1 MNGSSSCSWFMSAA
15 VALVLGATGCG
26 SKEKAPEAPQLEI
39 SVADIGKK
47 DVVISSEFVG
57 RTSGAIDAD
66 VRARVEGVLQ
76 EIYFKDGGEVTEG
89 QLLYSIDDAPLLTM
103 VAQAKGALAEALTRQ
118 TQADIDLKRI
128 RPLAEI
134 NAVSK
139 RELDGAIG
147 RKGVADGAV
156 DAAKAQVEA
165 AEIQLSYAQI
175 KAPTSGVIGISKF
188 KIGELVG
195 KGPTTSV
202 LNTVSKIDPIHVKFP
217 VSEGE
222 YLYFSKLAEKQGPNR
237 EKQVLQLILADGS
250 VHPELG
256 ELVSVDRSI
265 DAQTGAISAE
275 ASFPNPTK
283 RIRPG
288 MFAKIKTIAET
299 RKDVLVV
306 PKRALKEIQGK
317 YQVFVVGADGSV
329 EVRNVEVGADAGD
342 SRVVESG
349 LSEHELVAV
358 DGIQRL
364 RNGMTVKSKTVS

>member
-1 MNGSSSCSWFMSAA
+1 VVG
-15 VALVLGATGCG
+15 TIGCG

-39 SVADIGKK
+39 SVVDIGRR
-47 DVVISSEFVG
+47 DVVLSSEFVG
-57 RTSGAIDAD
+57 RTNGAIDAD

-76 EIYFKDGGEVTEG
+76 EIHFQDGGEVTEG
-89 QLLYSIDDAPLLTM
+89 QLLYSIDDAQLITM

-118 TQADIDLKRI
+118 TQADVDLKRI

-147 RKGVADGAV
+147 RKGVSDGAV

-165 AEIQLSYAQI
+165 AEIQLGYAKV
-175 KAPTSGVIGISKF
+175 KAPTTGIIGISKF
-188 KIGELVG
+188 KVGELVG
-195 KGPTTSV
+195 KSPNTAV

-217 VSEGE
+217 VSESE
-222 YLYFSKLAEKQGPNR
+222 YLYFSRLAEEQGPNR
-237 EKQVLQLILADGS
+237 EKRVLQLILADGS

-256 ELVSVDRSI
+256 SLVSIDRNI
-265 DAQTGAISAE
+265 DAQTGAITAE

-317 YQVFVVGADGSV
+317 YQVFVIGADGAV
-329 EVRNVEVGADAGD
+329 HVRNVDVGADAGE

-349 LSEHELVAV
+349 LNEHDLVAV

-364 RNGMTVKSKTVS
+364 RDGMTVKAKTVS

>member
-1 MNGSSSCSWFMSAA
+1 MRVLVRPLFVGF
-15 VALVLGATGCG
+15 VALASVLGASGCG

-39 SVADIGKK
+39 SVVDIGRK
-47 DVVISSEFVG
+47 DVVLSSEFVG
-57 RTSGAIDAD
+57 RTNGAIDAE
-66 VRARVEGVLQ
+66 VRARVEGVLE
-76 EIYFKDGGEVTEG
+76 EIHFQDGGEVTEG
-89 QLLYSIDDAPLLTM
+89 QLLYSIDDAPLITT
-103 VAQAKGALAEALTRQ
+103 VAQARGSLAEALTRQ
-118 TQADIDLKRI
+118 TQADVDLKRI

-156 DAAKAQVEA
+156 DAANAQVAA
-165 AEIQLSYAQI
+165 AEIQLGYAKI

-195 KGPTTSV
+195 KGPNTSV

-217 VSEGE
+217 VSESE
-222 YLYFSKLAEKQGPNR
+222 YLYFSKLAEQQGPNR
-237 EKQVLQLILADGS
+237 EKRVLQLILADGS

-256 ELVSVDRSI
+256 ELVSLDRNI
-265 DAQTGAISAE
+265 DAQTGAITAE

-288 MFAKIKTIAET
+288 MFAKIKTVAET
-299 RKDVLVV
+299 RNDVLVV

-317 YQVFVVGADGSV
+317 YQVFVVAADGTV
-329 EVRNVEVGADAGD
+329 DVRNVEVGADAGD

-364 RNGMTVKSKTVS
+364 RSGMTVKAKTVS

>member
-1 MNGSSSCSWFMSAA
+1 MHVLVRPLCVGF
-15 VALVLGATGCG
+15 VALTSVVVVSGCG
-26 SKEKAPEAPQLEI
+26 SKEKAPEVQQLEI
-39 SVADIGKK
+39 SVVDIGRK
-47 DVVISSEFVG
+47 DVVLSSEFTG
-57 RTSGAIDAD
+57 RTNGAIDAD
-66 VRARVEGVLQ
+66 VRARVEGVLE
-76 EIYFKDGGEVTEG
+76 EIHFQDGGEVTEG
-89 QLLYSIDDAPLLTM
+89 QLLYSIDDAPLITM

-118 TQADIDLKRI
+118 TQADVDLKRI

-147 RKGVADGAV
+147 RKGVSDGAV

-165 AEIQLSYAQI
+165 AEIQLGYA
-175 KAPTSGVIGISKF
+175 KVKSPTTGIIGISKF
-188 KIGELVG
+188 KVGELVG
-195 KGPTTSV
+195 KSPNTAV

-217 VSEGE
+217 VSESE
-222 YLYFSKLAEKQGPNR
+222 YLYFSRLAEKQGPNR
-237 EKQVLQLILADGS
+237 EKRVLQLILADGS

-256 ELVSVDRSI
+256 ELVSIDRNI
-265 DAQTGAISAE
+265 DAQTGAITAE

-306 PKRALKEIQGK
+306 PKRALKDIQGK
-317 YQVFVVGADGSV
+317 YQVFVVGADGAV
-329 EVRNVEVGADAGD
+329 QVRNVEVGADAGD
-342 SRVVESG
+342 SRVVDSG
-349 LSEHELVAV
+349 LNEHELVAV

-364 RNGMTVKSKTVS
+364 RDGMTVKAKTVS

>member
-1 MNGSSSCSWFMSAA
+1 MKVGSSCSWFVSVVVAA
-15 VALVLGATGCG
+15 TLGSSGCG

>member
-1 MNGSSSCSWFMSAA
+1 MKVVSSYLWIMSAA
-15 VALVLGATGCG
+15 VAVVAGVTGCG
-26 SKEKAPEAPQLEI
+26 SKDKAPEAPQLEI
-39 SVADIGKK
+39 SVVDIGRK
-47 DVVISSEFVG
+47 DVVLSSEFVG
-57 RTSGAIDAD
+57 RTNGAIDAD
-66 VRARVEGVLQ
+66 VRARVEGVLE
-76 EIYFKDGGEVTEG
+76 EIHFQDGGEVTEG
-89 QLLYSIDDAPLLTM
+89 QLLYSIDDAPLMTM

-118 TQADIDLKRI
+118 TQADVDLKRI

-147 RKGVADGAV
+147 RKGVSDGAV

-165 AEIQLSYAQI
+165 AEIQLGYAKV
-175 KAPTSGVIGISKF
+175 KAPTTGIIGISKF
-188 KIGELVG
+188 KVGELVG
-195 KGPTTSV
+195 KSPNTAV

-217 VSEGE
+217 VSESE
-222 YLYFSKLAEKQGPNR
+222 YLYFSRLAEKQGPNR
-237 EKQVLQLILADGS
+237 EKRVLQLILADGS

-256 ELVSVDRSI
+256 ELVSVDRNI
-265 DAQTGAISAE
+265 DAQTGAITAE

-306 PKRALKEIQGK
+306 PKRALKELQGK
-317 YQVFVVGADGSV
+317 YQVFVVAADGTV
-329 EVRNVEVGADAGD
+329 DVRNVEVGADAGD
-342 SRVVESG
+342 SRAVESG

-364 RNGMTVKSKTVS
+364 RSGMTVKAKTVS

>member
-1 MNGSSSCSWFMSAA
+1 MKVVSSYLWIMSAA
-15 VALVLGATGCG
+15 VAVVAGVTGCG
-26 SKEKAPEAPQLEI
+26 SKDKAPEAPQLEI
-39 SVADIGKK
+39 SVVDIGRK
-47 DVVISSEFVG
+47 DVVLSSEFTG
-57 RTSGAIDAD
+57 RTNGAIDAD
-66 VRARVEGVLQ
+66 VRARVEGVLE
-76 EIYFKDGGEVTEG
+76 EIHFQDGGEVTEG
-89 QLLYSIDDAPLLTM
+89 QLLYSIDDAPLVTM

-118 TQADIDLKRI
+118 TQADVDLKRI

-147 RKGVADGAV
+147 RKGVSDGAV
-156 DAAKAQVEA
+156 DAAKAQVAA
-165 AEIQLSYAQI
+165 AEIQLSYAKI
-175 KAPTSGVIGISKF
+175 KAPTSGIIGISKF

-195 KGPTTSV
+195 KAPNTSV
-202 LNTVSKIDPIHVKFP
+202 LNTVSKIDPIHVRFP
-217 VSEGE
+217 VTESE

-237 EKQVLQLILADGS
+237 EKRVLQLTLTDGS

-256 ELVSVDRSI
+256 QLVAVDRNI
-265 DAQTGAISAE
+265 DAQTGAITAE

-288 MFAKIKTIAET
+288 MSARIKTIAET

-317 YQVFVVGADGSV
+317 YQVFVVGADGTV
-329 EVRNVEVGADAGD
+329 DVRNVEVGVDAGD

-349 LSEHELVAV
+349 LSEHELVAI

-364 RNGMTVKSKTVS
+364 RSGMTVKVKTVS

>member
-1 MNGSSSCSWFMSAA
+1 MRVISSYLWIMSAA
-15 VALVLGATGCG
+15 VTVMAGVTGCG
-26 SKEKAPEAPQLEI
+26 SKEKAPEVQQLEI
-39 SVADIGKK
+39 SVVDIGRK
-47 DVVISSEFVG
+47 DVVLSSEFTG
-57 RTSGAIDAD
+57 RTNGAIDAD
-66 VRARVEGVLQ
+66 VRARVEGVLE
-76 EIYFKDGGEVTEG
+76 EIHFQDGGEVTEG
-89 QLLYSIDDAPLLTM
+89 QLLYSIDDAPLITM

-118 TQADIDLKRI
+118 TQADVDLKRI

-147 RKGVADGAV
+147 RKGVSDGAV

-165 AEIQLSYAQI
+165 AEIQLGYAKV
-175 KAPTSGVIGISKF
+175 KAPTTGIIGISKF
-188 KIGELVG
+188 KVGELVG
-195 KGPTTSV
+195 KSPNTAV

-217 VSEGE
+217 VSESE
-222 YLYFSKLAEKQGPNR
+222 YLYFSRLAEKQGPNR
-237 EKQVLQLILADGS
+237 EKRVLQLILADGS

-256 ELVSVDRSI
+256 ELVSIDRNI
-265 DAQTGAISAE
+265 DAQTGAITAE

-306 PKRALKEIQGK
+306 PKRALKDIQGK
-317 YQVFVVGADGSV
+317 YQVFVVGADGAV
-329 EVRNVEVGADAGD
+329 QVRNVEVGADAGD

-349 LSEHELVAV
+349 LNEHELVAV

-364 RNGMTVKSKTVS
+364 RDGMTVKAKTVS

>member
-1 MNGSSSCSWFMSAA
+1 MH
-15 VALVLGATGCG
+15 VLVRPLCVGFVTLTSVVVVSGCG
-26 SKEKAPEAPQLEI
+26 SKEKAPEVQQLEI
-39 SVADIGKK
+39 SVVDIGRK
-47 DVVISSEFVG
+47 DVVLSSEFTG
-57 RTSGAIDAD
+57 RTNGAIDAD
-66 VRARVEGVLQ
+66 VRARVEGVLE
-76 EIYFKDGGEVTEG
+76 EIHFQDGGEVTEG
-89 QLLYSIDDAPLLTM
+89 QLLYSIDDAPLITM

-118 TQADIDLKRI
+118 TQADVDLKRI

-147 RKGVADGAV
+147 RKGVSDGAV

-165 AEIQLSYAQI
+165 AEIQLGYAKV
-175 KAPTSGVIGISKF
+175 KAPTTGIIGISKF
-188 KIGELVG
+188 KVGELVG
-195 KGPTTSV
+195 KSPNTAV

-217 VSEGE
+217 VSESE
-222 YLYFSKLAEKQGPNR
+222 YLYFSRLAEKQGPNR
-237 EKQVLQLILADGS
+237 EKRVLQLILADGS

-256 ELVSVDRSI
+256 ELVSIDRNI
-265 DAQTGAISAE
+265 DAQTGAITAE

-306 PKRALKEIQGK
+306 PKRALKDIQGK
-317 YQVFVVGADGSV
+317 YQVFVVGADGAV
-329 EVRNVEVGADAGD
+329 QVRNVEVGADAGD
-342 SRVVESG
+342 SRVVDSG
-349 LSEHELVAV
+349 LNEHELVAV

-364 RNGMTVKSKTVS
+364 RDGMTVKAKTVS

>member
-1 MNGSSSCSWFMSAA
+1 MKVVSFRLYVATVTA
-15 VALVLGATGCG
+15 VVAVGVLGCG
-26 SKEKAPEAPQLEI
+26 SKEKAPEVQQLEI
-39 SVADIGKK
+39 AVVDIGKK
-47 DVVISSEFVG
+47 DVVLSSEFVG
-57 RTSGAIDAD
+57 RTSGAIDAE
-66 VRARVEGVLQ
+66 VRARVEGVLE
-76 EIYFKDGGEVTEG
+76 EIHFQDGGEVTEG
-89 QLLYSIDDAPLLTM
+89 QLLYSIDDAPLLTQ
-103 VAQAKGALAEALTRQ
+103 VAQAKGALSEALTRQ

-128 RPLAEI
+128 RPLADI

-156 DAAKAQVEA
+156 DAAKAQVQA
-165 AEIQLSYAQI
+165 AEIELGYAKV

-188 KIGELVG
+188 KVGELVG
-195 KGPTTSV
+195 KGPNTSV

-217 VSEGE
+217 VSERE
-222 YLYFSKLAEKQGPNR
+222 YLYFSKLAEEQGPNR
-237 EKQVLQLILADGS
+237 EKRVLQLILADGS

-256 ELVSVDRSI
+256 ELVSVDRNI
-265 DAQTGAISAE
+265 DAQTGAITVE
-275 ASFPNPTK
+275 VSFPNPTK

-288 MFAKIKTIAET
+288 MFAKIKTVAET

-306 PKRALKEIQGK
+306 PKRALKEMQGK

-329 EVRNVEVGADAGD
+329 EPRNVEVGADAGD

-364 RNGMTVKSKTVS
+364 RSGMTVKAKTVS

>member
-1 MNGSSSCSWFMSAA
+1 MR
-15 VALVLGATGCG
+15 ALVHHLSLGFLALASTVGVTGCG
-26 SKEKAPEAPQLEI
+26 SKEKVPEAPQLEI
-39 SVADIGKK
+39 SVVDIGRK
-47 DVVISSEFVG
+47 DVVLSSEFKG
-57 RTSGAIDAD
+57 RTNGAIDAE
-66 VRARVEGVLQ
+66 VRARVEGVLE
-76 EIYFKDGGEVTEG
+76 EIHFQDGGEVTEG
-89 QLLYSIDDAPLLTM
+89 QLLYSIDDAPLITT
-103 VAQAKGALAEALTRQ
+103 VAQARGSLAEALTRQ
-118 TQADIDLKRI
+118 TQADVDLKRI

-156 DAAKAQVEA
+156 DAAKAQVAA
-165 AEIQLSYAQI
+165 AEIQLGYAKI

-195 KGPTTSV
+195 KDPSTSV
-202 LNTVSKIDPIHVKFP
+202 LTTVSKIDPIHVKFP
-217 VSEGE
+217 VSESE

-237 EKQVLQLILADGS
+237 EKRVLQLILADGS
-250 VHPELG
+250 VHPEPG
-256 ELVSVDRSI
+256 ELVSLDRNI
-265 DAQTGAISAE
+265 NAQTGAITAE

-299 RKDVLVV
+299 RKDVLVL
-306 PKRALKEIQGK
+306 PKRALKEIQGR
-317 YQVFVVGADGSV
+317 YQVFVVAADGTV
-329 EVRNVEVGADAGD
+329 DVRNVEVGADAGD

-364 RNGMTVKSKTVS
+364 RSGMTVKAKTVS

>member
-1 MNGSSSCSWFMSAA
+1 MRVLVRPLCVGL
-15 VALVLGATGCG
+15 VALSGVLVVSGCG

-39 SVADIGKK
+39 SVVDIGRK
-47 DVVISSEFVG
+47 DVVLSSEFVG
-57 RTSGAIDAD
+57 RTNGAIDAD
-66 VRARVEGVLQ
+66 VRARVEGVLEEVHFQ
-76 EIYFKDGGEVTEG
+76 DGGEVTEG
-89 QLLYSIDDAPLLTM
+89 QLLYSVDDAPLITM
-103 VAQAKGALAEALTRQ
+103 VAQAKGSLAEALTRQ
-118 TQADIDLKRI
+118 TQADVDLKRI

-165 AEIQLSYAQI
+165 AEIQLGYAKI

-195 KGPTTSV
+195 KAPNTSV

-217 VSEGE
+217 VSESE

-237 EKQVLQLILADGS
+237 EKRVLQLILADGS

-256 ELVSVDRSI
+256 ELVSIDRNI
-265 DAQTGAISAE
+265 DAQTGAITAE

-283 RIRPG
+283 RLRPG
-288 MFAKIKTIAET
+288 MFAKIKTVAET

-317 YQVFVVGADGSV
+317 YQVFVIGADGTV
-329 EVRNVEVGADAGD
+329 QVRNVEVGSDAGD

-349 LSEHELVAV
+349 LNDHDLVAV

-364 RNGMTVKSKTVS
+364 RDGMTVKAKPVS

>member
-1 MNGSSSCSWFMSAA
+1 MP
-15 VALVLGATGCG
+15 ALVRPFFVAITAFVSVAGTSGCG

-39 SVADIGKK
+39 AVVDIGKR
-47 DVVISSEFVG
+47 DVVLSSEFVG
-57 RTSGAIDAD
+57 RTKGAIDAE

-76 EIYFKDGGEVTEG
+76 EIHFQDGGEVTEG

-103 VAQAKGALAEALTRQ
+103 VAQARGALAEALTRQ

-128 RPLAEI
+128 RPLADI

-147 RKGVADGAV
+147 RKGVSDGAV

-165 AEIQLSYAQI
+165 AEIQLSYAKI
-175 KAPTSGVIGISKF
+175 KAPTSGLIGISKF
-188 KIGELVG
+188 KVGELVG
-195 KGPTTSV
+195 KGPDTSV
-202 LNTVSKIDPIHVKFP
+202 LNTVSKIDPIHVRFP
-217 VSEGE
+217 VTEGE
-222 YLYFSKLAEKQGPNR
+222 YLYFSGLAEKQGPNR
-237 EKQVLQLILADGS
+237 EKRVLQLILADGS

-256 ELVSVDRSI
+256 ELVSVDRNI
-265 DAQTGAISAE
+265 DAQTGAITAE

-288 MFAKIKTIAET
+288 MFAKIKTVAET
-299 RKDVLVV
+299 RNDVLVV

-317 YQVFVVGADGSV
+317 YQVFVVGADGTV
-329 EVRNVEVGADAGD
+329 DVRNVEVGADAGD

-364 RNGMTVKSKTVS
+364 RDGMSVKAKAVS

>member
-1 MNGSSSCSWFMSAA
+1 VRIFVHTFSLGC
-15 VALVLGATGCG
+15 VALVGALAASGCG

-39 SVADIGKK
+39 SVADIGRK
-47 DVVISSEFVG
+47 DVVLSSEFVG

-76 EIYFKDGGEVTEG
+76 EIHFQDGGEVTEG
-89 QLLYSIDDAPLLTM
+89 QVLYSIDDAPLMTM
-103 VAQAKGALAEALTRQ
+103 VAQARGSLAEALTRQ
-118 TQADIDLKRI
+118 TQADVDLKRI

-165 AEIQLSYAQI
+165 AEIQLSYAKI
-175 KAPTSGVIGISKF
+175 KAPTSGIIGISKF
-188 KIGELVG
+188 KVGELVG
-195 KGPTTSV
+195 KSPTTSV

-217 VSEGE
+217 VTESE
-222 YLYFSKLAEKQGPNR
+222 YLYFSKLAEQQGPNR
-237 EKQVLQLILADGS
+237 EKRVLQLILADGS
-250 VHPELG
+250 VHPERG
-256 ELVSVDRSI
+256 ELVSIDRNI

-288 MFAKIKTIAET
+288 MFAKIKTVAET

-317 YQVFVVGADGSV
+317 YQVFVIGADGSV
-329 EVRNVEVGADAGD
+329 DVRNVTVGADAGD
-342 SRVVESG
+342 ARVVETG
-349 LSEHELVAV
+349 LNEHELVAI

-364 RNGMTVKSKTVS
+364 RSGMTVKAKTVN